1 MSTKVY
7 SYSDSQDVANS
18 VGKYV
23 IEQQNKA
30 IEANGSF
37 KIALSG
43 GSLGKILKQALID
56 NKEIG
61 SKAQWDKW
69 EVYFSDERLV
79 PLYHPDS
86 NFGLFNEMVLKNLPQ
101 ETTNMKL
108 HVIDQSLLTGKDGK
122 LDD

>member
-7 SYSDSQDVANS
+7 PYSDSQDVANS

-37 KIALSG
+37 KIALSS

-86 NFGLFNEMVLKNLPQ
+86 NFGLFNEMVLKICLKRPQ
-101 ETTNMKL
+101 T
-108 HVIDQSLLTGKDGK
+108 
-122 LDD
+122 